1 MRRKK
6 ALSLLLAFAMVFTTN
21 IAAFADDVV
30 TTESTVEVEST
41 QSPNALQSL
50 NELTDQVSYNRTV
63 SGGYV
68 EYKAGVYYENT
79 KPTPDDLDIY
89 LHLENSNS
97 QYSGCFVPVKT
108 IKITSSN
115 KKKAGQITFKV
126 RSIKGASFVISG
138 NIADD
143 NWYDAAK
150 KEEEV
155 ETKNAYVGDSKKV
168 TASGLSKK
176 QAKAAYKELKSYLK
190 SVKGTEMTT
199 TIVPRTIFTAIDKS
213 LLPKKNKKISYECY
227 ETGEAISSM
236 TNDVKTAEGLKHTIA
251 VQLTGSKVKA
261 YYITATDVNESIRL
275 QNGTTIKAAPA
286 EKNTFDDGYVGKY
299 KIGYTQIKNKYVDY
313 NSSTGVITINDDN
326 YAVSANLVVSKTK

>member
-41 QSPNALQSL
+41 QSPNALQSM
-50 NELTDQVSYNRTV
+50 NDLTDQVSYNRTV

-89 LHLENSNS
+89 LHLDNSSS
-97 QYSGCFVPVKT
+97 QYNGCYVPVKT

-126 RSIKGASFVISG
+126 RSIKGASYIVSSNNFYG
-138 NIADD
+138 
-143 NWYDAAK
+143 WRDAASK
-150 KEEEV
+150 EKVEEENV
-155 ETKNAYVGDSKKV
+155 YVGDREDV
-168 TASGLSKK
+168 TSAGLSKK

-227 ETGEAISSM
+227 EDGSVNASM
-236 TNDVKTAEGLKHTIA
+236 SNDVKTAEGLKHTIA
-251 VQLTGSKVKA
+251 VQLSGSKVKA

-286 EKNTFDDGYVGKY
+286 EKNTFYDGYVGKY